1 MTTATDDKTQTN
13 TTDTAADAKTKAD
26 AQAKK
31 DSALKETMKSG
42 KFWSGVA
49 VGATATL
56 AAGAAFLKWGVTA
69 D

>member
-1 MTTATDDKTQTN
+1 MTTATDDTKTNANN
-13 TTDTAADAKTKAD
+13 TTTDAKTTAE

-31 DSALKETMKSG
+31 DSAIKETLKSG
-42 KFWSGVA
+42 KFWGGFA
-49 VGATATL
+49 VGATTAV